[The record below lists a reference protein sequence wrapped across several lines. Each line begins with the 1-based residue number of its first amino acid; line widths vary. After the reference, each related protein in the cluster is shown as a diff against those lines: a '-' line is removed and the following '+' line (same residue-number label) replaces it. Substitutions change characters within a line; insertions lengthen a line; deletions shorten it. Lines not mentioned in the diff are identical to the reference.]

1 MVDVDKIMNVT
12 NMFAEVP
19 AGHTTEE
26 PSSSGRGLK
35 ENYSQTTRQRS

>member
-12 NMFAEVP
+12 NMLAEVP
-19 AGHTTEE
+19 EGHTTDE

-35 ENYSQTTRQRS
+35 ENYSQTARQRS